1 MGLAKNIVGAG
12 FSWLQAQ
19 NTDLASTKTG
29 ISAAGTT
36 QGTATALTADINL
49 VSTATALQGVQLYN
63 GVQNDS
69 MIVFND
75 NSGATI
81 VVYPPTGGQLNNL
94 TVNAG
99 IQVANNTLAEF
110 FKVTST
116 RWIVQLSA

>member
-19 NTDLASTKTG
+19 NTDWASTKTG